1 MLKWVMRLF
10 SHLLLGSSFLILSS
24 VSQFHVIY
32 GSDEGSVAEAA
43 LALFTELKP
52 EGGDDFSQET
62 IDGVVSN
69 AEDAYIACG
78 KAIEALQTLPFF
90 GGGKTVWLKNAN
102 FLGSD
107 RTSEAERAKEGT
119 EALISCLEEG
129 LPDDVHFLISSTAIH
144 KGRRFFKFLK
154 KAANIEVFD
163 KPDVGRDG
171 WQQEMIPIVKNK
183 AGQLGLIFTGH
194 ALDLFITLV
203 GVDTRQILSELDKL
217 DVYLAERREI
227 SEDDVRMLV
236 PLSHAGVVF
245 EIGNALQRKNA
256 GRAFELIDQQL
267 ARKESA
273 VGILRASI
281 IPTVRNLFMSAVVSQ
296 GRNVPSNNYRQYASA
311 LDALPANER
320 AWLPQKKAGGVN
332 AYPMFLASQS
342 AKSFGVDKLAAAMKA
357 CLDADKAL
365 VSSGLDHRTVLHRL
379 IATVCTS

>member
-1 MLKWVMRLF
+1 
-10 SHLLLGSSFLILSS
+10 
-24 VSQFHVIY
+24 VSQIHVIY

-43 LALFTELKP
+43 LALFTKLKP

-62 IDGVVSN
+62 IDGTVSN
-69 AEDAYIACG
+69 AEEAYIACG

-90 GGGKTVWLKNAN
+90 GGGKTVWLKNTN
-102 FLGSD
+102 FTGSD

-129 LPDDVHFLISSTAIH
+129 LPEDVHFLISSSAIH
-144 KGRRFFKFLK
+144 KGRRFYKFLNK
-154 KAANIEVFD
+154 VGNIEVFD

-171 WQQEMIPIVKNK
+171 WQQEMIPMVKSK
-183 AGQLGLIFTGH
+183 AGELGLSFSQY

-203 GVDTRQILSELDKL
+203 GVDTRQISSELDKL
-217 DVYLAERREI
+217 DVYLADRREI
-227 SEDDVRMLV
+227 NEDDVRLLV

-273 VGILRASI
+273 IGILRASI

-296 GRNVPSNNYRQYASA
+296 GRNVPSNNYKQYASA

-332 AYPMFLASQS
+332 AYPLFLASQN
-342 AKSFGVDKLAAAMKA
+342 AKAFGVDKLVQAMQA
-357 CLDADKAL
+357 CLDADKSL
-365 VSSGLDHRTVLHRL
+365 VSSSLDHRTVLHRL

>member
-1 MLKWVMRLF
+1 
-10 SHLLLGSSFLILSS
+10 LLLNGAFLILAR
-24 VSQFHVIY
+24 VSQIHVIY

-43 LALFTELKP
+43 LALFTKLKP

-62 IDGVVSN
+62 IDGTVSN
-69 AEDAYIACG
+69 AEEAYIACG

-102 FLGSD
+102 FTGSD

-129 LPDDVHFLISSTAIH
+129 LPEDVHFLISSSAIH
-144 KGRRFFKFLK
+144 KGRRFYKFLNK
-154 KAANIEVFD
+154 VGNIEVFD

-171 WQQEMIPIVKNK
+171 WQQEMIPMVKNK
-183 AGQLGLIFTGH
+183 ARELGLSFSGH

-203 GVDTRQILSELDKL
+203 GVDTRQISSELDKL
-217 DVYLAERREI
+217 DVYLGDRREI
-227 SEDDVRMLV
+227 NEDDVRLLV

-273 VGILRASI
+273 IGILRASI

-296 GRNVPSNNYRQYASA
+296 GRNVPSNNYKQYAGA

-332 AYPMFLASQS
+332 AYPLFLASQN
-342 AKSFGVDKLAAAMKA
+342 AKAFGVEKLGQAMQA
-357 CLDADKAL
+357 CLDADKSL

>member
-1 MLKWVMRLF
+1 MLLN
-10 SHLLLGSSFLILSS
+10 GAFLILAR
-24 VSQFHVIY
+24 VSQIHVIY

-43 LALFTELKP
+43 LALFTKLKP

-62 IDGVVSN
+62 IDGTVSN
-69 AEDAYIACG
+69 AEEAYTACG

-90 GGGKTVWLKNAN
+90 GGGKTVWLKNTN
-102 FLGSD
+102 FTGSY

-129 LPDDVHFLISSTAIH
+129 LPEDVHFLISSSAIH
-144 KGRRFFKFLK
+144 KGRRFYKFPNK
-154 KAANIEVFD
+154 VGNIEVFD

-171 WQQEMIPIVKNK
+171 WQQEMIPMVKSK
-183 AGQLGLIFTGH
+183 ACELGLSFSQY

-203 GVDTRQILSELDKL
+203 GVDTRQISSELDKL
-217 DVYLAERREI
+217 DVYLADRREI
-227 SEDDVRMLV
+227 NEDDVRLLV

-267 ARKESA
+267 ARKDSA
-273 VGILRASI
+273 IGILRASI

-296 GRNVPSNNYRQYASA
+296 GRNVPSNNYKQYASA

-320 AWLPQKKAGGVN
+320 AWVPQKKAGGVN
-332 AYPMFLASQS
+332 AYPLFLASQN
-342 AKSFGVDKLAAAMKA
+342 AKAFGVDKLVQAMQA
-357 CLDADKAL
+357 CLDADKSL
-365 VSSGLDHRTVLHRL
+365 VSSSLDHRTVLHRL
-379 IATVCTS
+379 IATVFTS

>member
-1 MLKWVMRLF
+1 MRLF
-10 SHLLLGSSFLILSS
+10 SHLLLGSSFLILLS

-171 WQQEMIPIVKNK
+171 WQQEMIPIVKHK

>member
-1 MLKWVMRLF
+1 MYGLNYF
-10 SHLLLGSSFLILSS
+10 SHLLLVASFLILPP
-24 VSQFHVIY
+24 VSQIHVIY

-43 LALFTELKP
+43 LALYTKLKP

-69 AEDAYIACG
+69 AEDAHIACA

-119 EALISCLEEG
+119 EALMSCLEDG
-129 LPDDVHFLISSTAIH
+129 LPEDVHFLVSSTAIH
-144 KGRRFFKFLK
+144 KGRRFYKFLNK
-154 KAANIEVFD
+154 IADIEVFD

-171 WQQEMIPIVKNK
+171 WQQEMIPIVKSK
-183 AGQLGLIFTGH
+183 ASSLDLSFSGN

-217 DVYLAERREI
+217 DVYLGERREI
-227 SEDDVRMLV
+227 SEEDVRMLV

-311 LDALPANER
+311 LDALPANEK

-342 AKSFGVDKLAAAMKA
+342 AKSFGIDKLADAMKA
-357 CLDADKAL
+357 CLEADKAL
-365 VSSGLDHRTVLHRL
+365 VTSGLDHRTVLHRL

>member
-1 MLKWVMRLF
+1 M
-10 SHLLLGSSFLILSS
+10 
-24 VSQFHVIY
+24 SQIHVIT

-43 LALFTELKP
+43 LALYNKLKP
-52 EGGDDFSQET
+52 EGGDEFSQET
-62 IDGVVSN
+62 IDGTVGN
-69 AEDAYIACG
+69 AEDAFAACS
-78 KAIEALQTLPFF
+78 KAIESLQTLPFF

-129 LPDDVHFLISSTAIH
+129 LPEDVHFLISSTAIH
-144 KGRRFFKFLK
+144 KGRRFYKFLSK
-154 KAANIEVFD
+154 VADIDVFD

-183 AGQLGLIFTGH
+183 AAELGLSFSRH

-203 GVDTRQILSELDKL
+203 GVDTRQISSELDKL
-217 DVYLAERREI
+217 DVYLDDRREV
-227 SEDDVRMLV
+227 SEEDVRMLV
-236 PLSHAGVVF
+236 PLTHAGVVF
-245 EIGNALQRKNA
+245 EIGNALQTKNA

-273 VGILRASI
+273 IGILRASI

-296 GRNVPSNNYRQYASA
+296 GRNIPVNNYRQYASA
-311 LDALPANER
+311 LDSLPANER

-332 AYPMFLASQS
+332 AYPLFLASQN
-342 AKSFGVDKLAAAMKA
+342 ARAFGVDQLAGALKA

-365 VSSGLDHRTVLHRL
+365 VTSGLDERTVLHRL
-379 IATVCTS
+379 VATVCTS

>member
-1 MLKWVMRLF
+1 
-10 SHLLLGSSFLILSS
+10 
-24 VSQFHVIY
+24 VSQVHVIY

-43 LALFTELKP
+43 LALYTKLKP

-62 IDGVVSN
+62 IDGVVGN
-69 AEDAYIACG
+69 AEDAYIACS
-78 KAIEALQTLPFF
+78 KVIEALQTLPFF

-119 EALISCLEEG
+119 EALITCLEEG
-129 LPDDVHFLISSTAIH
+129 LPEEVHFLLSSTAIH
-144 KGRRFFKFLK
+144 KGRRFYKFLN

-183 AGQLGLIFTGH
+183 AAELGLSFSGY
-194 ALDLFITLV
+194 ALDLFITLA
-203 GVDTRQILSELDKL
+203 GVDTRQIASELDKL
-217 DVYLAERREI
+217 DVYLDERREI
-227 SEDDVRMLV
+227 TEEDVRKLV

-245 EIGNALQRKNA
+245 EIGNALQTKNA

-273 VGILRASI
+273 IGILRASI

-296 GRNVPSNNYRQYASA
+296 GRNVPTNNYRQYASA
-311 LDALPANER
+311 LDGLPANER

-332 AYPMFLASQS
+332 AYPMFLASQN
-342 AKSFGVDKLAAAMKA
+342 AKAFGVNKLADAMKA
-357 CLDADKAL
+357 CLAADKSL
-365 VSSGLDHRTVLHRL
+365 VSSGLDDRIVLHRL
-379 IATVCTS
+379 VAKVCTS

>member
-1 MLKWVMRLF
+1 MLLN
-10 SHLLLGSSFLILSS
+10 GAFLILAR
-24 VSQFHVIY
+24 VSQIHVIY

-43 LALFTELKP
+43 LALFTKLKP

-62 IDGVVSN
+62 IDGTVSN
-69 AEDAYIACG
+69 AEEAYIACG

-90 GGGKTVWLKNAN
+90 GGGKTVWLKNTN
-102 FLGSD
+102 FTGSD

-129 LPDDVHFLISSTAIH
+129 LPEDVHFLISSSAIH
-144 KGRRFFKFLK
+144 KGRRFYKFLNK
-154 KAANIEVFD
+154 VGNIEVFD

-171 WQQEMIPIVKNK
+171 WQQEMIPMVKSK
-183 AGQLGLIFTGH
+183 ASELGLSFSQY

-203 GVDTRQILSELDKL
+203 GVDTRQISSELDKL
-217 DVYLAERREI
+217 DVYLADRREI
-227 SEDDVRMLV
+227 NEDDVRLLV

-273 VGILRASI
+273 IGILRASI

-296 GRNVPSNNYRQYASA
+296 GRNVPSNNYKQYASA

-332 AYPMFLASQS
+332 AYPLFLASQN
-342 AKSFGVDKLAAAMKA
+342 AKAFGVDKLVQAMQA
-357 CLDADKAL
+357 CLDADKSL
-365 VSSGLDHRTVLHRL
+365 VSSSLDHRTVLHRL